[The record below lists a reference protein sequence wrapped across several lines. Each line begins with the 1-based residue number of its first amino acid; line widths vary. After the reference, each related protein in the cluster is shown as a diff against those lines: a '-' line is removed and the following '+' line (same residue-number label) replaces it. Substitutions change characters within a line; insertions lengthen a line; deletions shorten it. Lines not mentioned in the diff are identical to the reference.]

1 MVGLFLVNQRGYTV
15 LKGIIE
21 NDMLGNVSFV
31 VSYEEELVKEK
42 YYQLIKQLCSNNK
55 IKFIERKNFDFQTL
69 DGNTTHFIAIG
80 WQYLIS
86 KKELDNRNIEL
97 IVFHDSLLPRYRG
110 FAPTPTAMINGETEV
125 GVTALYAVDEMD
137 AGEIILQRKM
147 EIGQD
152 EYISEVIDRQSLLYA
167 DMVQE
172 IMKGIEN
179 NKLSS
184 YAQDENLATFSI
196 WRDEADCQID
206 WSKSSLEIYRLI
218 RAVGNPYM
226 GAYSF
231 MGEKKIKIIRACLAD
246 DVNFEV
252 RNPGKIW
259 SLKDGVPTIV
269 CGKGMLK
276 ILESE
281 WENGEKVVYNRLRKR
296 FVYVI

>member
-1 MVGLFLVNQRGYTV
+1 MIGLFLVNQRGYTV
-15 LKGIIE
+15 LKTAIE
-21 NDMLGNVSFV
+21 NSMMKNIAFV
-31 VSYEEELVKEK
+31 VSYEEENVQEK
-42 YYQLIKQLCSNNK
+42 YYHLIKQLCCDNK
-55 IKFIERKNFDFQTL
+55 IKFYERKDFDFQALET
-69 DGNTTHFIAIG
+69 NVTHFIAVG

-86 KKELDNRNIEL
+86 KKELDKKNIDL

-110 FAPTPTAMINGETEV
+110 FAPTPTAMINGESEV

-147 EIGQD
+147 EIGED
-152 EYISEVIDRQSLLYA
+152 EYISEVIDRQSLVYA

-172 IMKGIEN
+172 ILESIEN
-179 NKLSS
+179 NNLNS
-184 YAQDENLATFSI
+184 YAQDEKLATFSI

-206 WSKSSLEIYRLI
+206 WRKSSLEIYRLI

-231 MGEKKIKIIRACLAD
+231 MDGEKIKILRACLTD

-296 FVYVI
+296 FM